1 MISSQEGR
9 PAMVVTLHRFFD
21 RLFGDTESELRP
33 VRPQPTR
40 PESSVRRGIPDGY
53 LDKLP
58 PPEERTADTNHPQPR
73 STRPRNPS

>member
-1 MISSQEGR
+1 MIPSQEGR

-21 RLFGDTESELRP
+21 RLFGETKSELRP
-33 VRPQPTR
+33 VRPQSPQ

-58 PPEERTADTNHPQPR
+58 PPEERTTDTSTPQPR
-73 STRPRNPS
+73 STSRRNRS